1 MSKNATLVAPHGS
14 LAVHHFPAA
23 ASAFQ
28 RESFVLLHGWGC
40 DSQSWQPLLDQ
51 LQQLGDVSA
60 IDLPGFGDSPDA
72 SSWTLEDVLEL
83 LAASIPPQ
91 ATLVGW
97 SLGGMLA
104 TALAARYPEKV
115 KRLVTLAANVKFV
128 ATDDYPT
135 ALPPAVNAQ
144 FSAGFSVDPQGTLK
158 LFSGLLAQGD
168 AQERALLKRLRAATT
183 PAPAPT
189 TAGWRAALDLLSQLD
204 LRATFAGLS
213 QPGLHIFGAADAL
226 VPAAAATAVQ
236 QINPQQR
243 VVVVPVAAHA
253 VHWSQPEQVAQ
264 LIHQFMDAPNPQ
276 VATRDKRTIAR
287 SFSRAAASYD
297 AVAGLQRS
305 VGEALVRQL
314 TQITSPSRVLDLG
327 CGTGYFC
334 SQLAQRFP
342 AAQLVGLDLAEAMVR
357 FARDRTRA
365 AAVNGYWLCGDA
377 EQLPLQT
384 SAVDVVF
391 SSLVI
396 QWCDDLPRLFAELQ
410 RVLKPGGR
418 VAFSTLGPATLH
430 ELKAAWSAV
439 DNDVHVN
446 DFQPAEVVER
456 ALRQAGFQIEQW
468 QVEQRVLHFS
478 RVGELTRELK
488 SLGAHNMNPGRAEG
502 LTGRQKITRLKNA
515 YEAFRTVDGLPATYE
530 VIYSV
535 AVRG

>member
-1 MSKNATLVAPHGS
+1 VSKNATLVAPHRP

-23 ASAFQ
+23 ASASPY
-28 RESFVLLHGWGC
+28 ESFVLLHGWGC

-83 LAASIPPQ
+83 LAALIPPQ

-144 FSAGFSVDPQGTLK
+144 FSAGFSADPQGTLK

-168 AQERALLKRLRAATT
+168 AQERALLKRLRAATR

-189 TAGWRAALDLLSQLD
+189 TVGWRAALDLLSQLD

-226 VPAAAATAVQ
+226 VPAAAAAAVQ
-236 QINPQQR
+236 QLNPQQR
-243 VVVVPVAAHA
+243 VVVVPAAAHA
-253 VHWSQPEQVAQ
+253 VHWSQPEQVTQ

-314 TQITSPSRVLDLG
+314 AQKGSPSRVLDLG

-357 FARDRTRA
+357 FARERTRA
-365 AAVNGYWLCGDA
+365 AAVNGDA

-384 SAVDVVF
+384 SVVDVVF

-418 VAFSTLGPATLH
+418 LAFSTLGPATLH
-430 ELKAAWSAV
+430 ELKAAWRAV

-446 DFQPAEVVER
+446 EFQPAQVVER
-456 ALRQAGFQIEQW
+456 ALWLAGFQIEQW

-515 YEAFRTVDGLPATYE
+515 YEAFRTLDGLPATYE

-535 AVRG
+535 AVR